1 MTLTR
6 ISLSNPVAVAVGCIL
21 IAIFGFISLS
31 RLPIQMT
38 PDLER
43 PIIQIATTWRASA
56 PNEIESEILEPQE
69 DVLRSIPGMKRMSA
83 VANSG
88 IGSVTLEFD
97 IGTDLERALIEVL
110 NALNQ
115 VPRYP
120 VDANEP
126 IVRVGGNR
134 FDSIIA
140 WFTIV
145 TEEGNPRPIA
155 SYQDFV
161 EDEVVTR
168 FDRIPGVSETGSFGG
183 RQHEVRI
190 TFDPYKAANIG
201 LDLTEIAPEFGAN
214 ADVSAGRNGGW
225 ETSVHLA
232 FQW

>member
-43 PIIQIATTWRASA
+43 PIISVSTGWRASA

-69 DVLRSIPGMKRMSA
+69 DVLRSIPGMERMSA
-83 VANSG
+83 VASYGRGN
-88 IGSVTLEFD
+88 ITLEFD
-97 IGTDLERALIEVL
+97 IGSDLDRALIEVL

-120 VDANEP
+120 VDALEP
-126 IVRVGGNR
+126 VITVGGNR
-134 FDSIIA
+134 FDAVIA
-140 WFTIV
+140 WFSIKPA
-145 TEEGNPRPIA
+145 EGNTRPIE

-161 EDEVVTR
+161 EDEIVTK

-183 RQHEVRI
+183 AQ
-190 TFDPYKAANIG
+190 T
-201 LDLTEIAPEFGAN
+201 
-214 ADVSAGRNGGW
+214 
-225 ETSVHLA
+225 
-232 FQW
+232 